1 MDKSSSAK
9 CLLYSVVVKWGPR
22 PTGRGRRSRDDQ
34 SRSWR
39 YSFHKYFTSFFY
51 LFLFFN
57 YFTLSLF
64 SILFLPTTFTHTH
77 DPRPT
82 THDPRPTTHDP
93 RPTTHDLYPRPL
105 PTTHDPGHLA
115 TLLFTFLFSFPPETP
130 HTQARY
136 TLSGTLRWHDGE
148 NKNENENVKQAMG
161 WISKTTTLHV
171 HHAYLY
177 ISLQIMH
184 DNDGKMPDFTFY
196 GGRKQATAKFSFSF
210 WTWIRFLGIRLN
222 KSSLTFD
229 KDNHELEKS
238 RWYWKNANSLFWRCR
253 DRRRRGIVNSL
264 LWSNV

>member
-1 MDKSSSAK
+1 MLWNGGHVLQEEDEEAVTINQGVEDIRFTNILQLFSI
-9 CLLYSVVVKWGPR
+9 
-22 PTGRGRRSRDDQ
+22 
-34 SRSWR
+34 
-39 YSFHKYFTSFFY
+39 YFF
-51 LFLFFN
+51 FFN

-82 THDPRPTTHDP
+82 THDPRP
-93 RPTTHDLYPRPL
+93 L

-115 TLLFTFLFSFPPETP
+115 TLLFTSLFSFPPETP

-136 TLSGTLRWHDGE
+136 TLLGTLRWHDGE

-184 DNDGKMPDFTFY
+184 DNDGKMPNLTFY
-196 GGRKQATAKFSFSF
+196 GGCKQATAKFSFSF

-222 KSSLTFD
+222 KSSLAFD
-229 KDNHELEKS
+229 KVNHELEKS
-238 RWYWKNANSLFWRCR
+238 RWYWKNANSLFLTL
-253 DRRRRGIVNSL
+253 S
-264 LWSNV
+264 WSSPSWYRKLPIMIQRLTRVSQFVSK